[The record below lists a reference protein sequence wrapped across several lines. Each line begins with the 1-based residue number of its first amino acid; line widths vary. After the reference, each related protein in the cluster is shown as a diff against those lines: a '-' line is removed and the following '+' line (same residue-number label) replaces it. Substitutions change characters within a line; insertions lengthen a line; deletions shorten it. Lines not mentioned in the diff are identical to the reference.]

1 MPDSI
6 HANKL
11 LSASDIQE
19 YFQEYNELFTELH
32 GKLVVRLKGKLND
45 VNNFV
50 DFVGAA
56 MQLLTEEAVSLH
68 GYQKKELVID
78 LVKKVVESMTV
89 SDEEKE
95 TLKKFVLPTLDNTID
110 LFIAAAKGYFFL
122 KNAEQDIDDACT
134 KCQARCVG
142 KCSGCRH
149 TQKKERKAI
158 KEEVIVRNEDGQ
170 VDVAA
175 LSNIVYDKL
184 KTMITHKQVSIAGII
199 GIVTLAMQLVQQFAG
214 VSGKDKKIIVISV
227 ITRLFDEIQMSD
239 DDRFALKAIVATTLD
254 HTIDFVIAI
263 ASGEIDLMGVV
274 EDTVAR
280 CKIMCGCN

>member
-78 LVKKVVESMTV
+78 LVKKVV
-89 SDEEKE
+89 
-95 TLKKFVLPTLDNTID
+95 
-110 LFIAAAKGYFFL
+110 
-122 KNAEQDIDDACT
+122 
-134 KCQARCVG
+134 
-142 KCSGCRH
+142 
-149 TQKKERKAI
+149 
-158 KEEVIVRNEDGQ
+158 
-170 VDVAA
+170 
-175 LSNIVYDKL
+175 
-184 KTMITHKQVSIAGII
+184 
-199 GIVTLAMQLVQQFAG
+199 
-214 VSGKDKKIIVISV
+214 
-227 ITRLFDEIQMSD
+227 
-239 DDRFALKAIVATTLD
+239 
-254 HTIDFVIAI
+254 
-263 ASGEIDLMGVV
+263 
-274 EDTVAR
+274 
-280 CKIMCGCN
+280 